1 MPKID
6 VDSADIQLLSALRG
20 WVEDKVADLVNS
32 NGSSNGHV
40 VDDDDDDQDAAP
52 ASSGGNTWS
61 RAELDAMPLK
71 ELRQLAKDLGFVA
84 KAESGIGKKPE
95 IFDWLEKKK
104 KIRDEAPEDAD
115 TDDDADDDDDDDTPD
130 AEDSA
135 EDEDSEESEDDE
147 DGEGDVT
154 FEDLLDKEKFPFK
167 DLLEFAK
174 ENGVK
179 VSKEERVP
187 KASNRRKIAERLASE
202 DDDEE

>member
-20 WVEDKVADLVNS
+20 WVEDKVSDLVGAVNS
-32 NGSSNGHV
+32 NGHAP
-40 VDDDDDDQDAAP
+40 DDDDDDDVP
-52 ASSGGNTWS
+52 ASGGGNTWS
-61 RAELDAMPLK
+61 RAELDAMQLK
-71 ELRQLAKDLGFVA
+71 ELRQLAKDLGCP
-84 KAESGIGKKPE
+84 SLKKTE

-104 KIRDEAPEDAD
+104 KIRDE
-115 TDDDADDDDDDDTPD
+115 DADDTDVNDDDDDTPD
-130 AEDSA
+130 VEDSS
-135 EDEDSEESEDDE
+135 EDEDDESEDEADE
-147 DGEGDVT
+147 EGEGDVT

-187 KASNRRKIAERLASE
+187 KASNRRKIAERLVAE
-202 DDDEE
+202 TGDDDEDE

>member
-6 VDSADIQLLSALRG
+6 VDSADVQLLSAMRG
-20 WVEDKVADLVNS
+20 WVEDKVTDLVNS

-40 VDDDDDDQDAAP
+40 DDDDDDQDDAP
-52 ASSGGNTWS
+52 VSSGGNTWS

-115 TDDDADDDDDDDTPD
+115 ADDDDTPD
-130 AEDSA
+130 VEDSA
-135 EDEDSEESEDDE
+135 EDDADEDETEDE

-187 KASNRRKIAERLASE
+187 KASNRRKIAERLVGEAGDE
-202 DDDEE
+202 DDDE